1 MARTKYKMTDAAAKR
16 ILNRLLE
23 VWQERHH
30 ITIEDIEMLL
40 KEEDFWGSYK
50 YNYVCDLVQCLLE
63 NNDGPAFVDVIA
75 QAYIRSHYKLREG
88 IDNIH
93 GGLQEVGILPYP
105 EDES

>member
-16 ILNRLLE
+16 IQKRLLE
-23 VWQERHH
+23 VWQENHR
-30 ITIEDIEMLL
+30 IDISDVEMLL

-50 YNYVCDLVQCLLE
+50 SNYVGDLVQCLLE

-75 QAYIRSHYKLREG
+75 QAYIRSHYSLREG

-93 GGLQEVGILPYP
+93 GGLQTVGILPYP
-105 EDES
+105 EDD